1 MSSESKLIKHHS
13 VFTSALSTA
22 PLIWVLLYASL
33 LCLNFCTSKV
43 LQATYSKNSFIEEIL
58 KAWRKTWETKIRGR
72 GESSCGSW
80 APIDSELPR
89 SYSKKN
95 KKKTYIVLGHQ
106 MNTTQ
111 LKLPNTGQLGSVH
124 WFETLP
130 GCLIC
135 TQIKGKCDK

>member
-1 MSSESKLIKHHS
+1 MRVVVEAELQLTQSFLE
-13 VFTSALSTA
+13 ATA
-22 PLIWVLLYASL
+22 
-33 LCLNFCTSKV
+33 
-43 LQATYSKNSFIEEIL
+43 
-58 KAWRKTWETKIRGR
+58 
-72 GESSCGSW
+72 
-80 APIDSELPR
+80 
-89 SYSKKN
+89 KKN
-95 KKKTYIVLGHQ
+95 KKKTNIVLGHQ